1 MRKDLEQLCC
11 LDGVS
16 GREGKIR
23 DYIFSQIK
31 DVAQCRVD
39 ALGNLIVFK
48 KGAVTP
54 RNKIMLAA
62 HMDEVGLIITYIT
75 DDGYLKFTSVGGIDT
90 RVMLGRCV
98 AVGDKKIPGV
108 IGVVPIHM
116 VKEDEKATI
125 PAADSLYIDIGA
137 ADREDAEKYV
147 KPGDTA
153 HFDSDFI
160 SFGEGL
166 IKARALDDR
175 VGCAVLIEMIK
186 SDLPYDMHFA
196 FTVQEEVGLRG
207 AKTATYSVEPDYA
220 IVVETTTAADIA
232 GVAKEKQV
240 CKLGEGAVISFMDR
254 STLYKRE
261 LYDLAF
267 ELAEKHGI
275 KVQPKTVVAG
285 GNDAG
290 AIHTSRGGVRTLTV
304 SLPCRYLHSPSCVI
318 CQADIAEVSGIVLAL
333 AEDFANAETA
343 QVSG

>member
-1 MRKDLEQLCC
+1 MLKDLEQLCC
-11 LDGVS
+11 LNGVS
-16 GREGKIR
+16 GREEEVR
-23 DYIFSQIK
+23 TYILSQIQ
-31 DVAQCRVD
+31 DVAQYRID

-48 KGAVTP
+48 KGAQTP
-54 RNKIMLAA
+54 KNKVMLAA
-62 HMDEVGLIITYIT
+62 HMDEVGLIVTYIT

-98 AVGDKKIPGV
+98 TVGDEKIPGA
-108 IGVVPIHM
+108 IGIVPVHM
-116 VKEDEKATI
+116 VKEEEKANI

-137 ADREDAEKYV
+137 TNREEAEKHV
-147 KPGDTA
+147 KPGDRA
-153 HFDSDFI
+153 QFNSDFI
-160 SFGEGL
+160 PFGKGF

-175 VGCAVLIEMIK
+175 AGCAILIDMVK

-207 AKTATYSVEPDYA
+207 AKTATFSVEPDYA

-240 CKLGEGAVISFMDR
+240 CKLGDGAVLSFMDR
-254 STLYKRE
+254 STLYPRE

-275 KVQPKTVVAG
+275 KVQAKTIVAG

-290 AIHTSRGGVRTLTV
+290 VIHTSRTGVRTLTV

-318 CQADIAEVSGIVLAL
+318 FEADIMQVSKIVFGL
-333 AEDFANAETA
+333 AEEFANA
-343 QVSG
+343 